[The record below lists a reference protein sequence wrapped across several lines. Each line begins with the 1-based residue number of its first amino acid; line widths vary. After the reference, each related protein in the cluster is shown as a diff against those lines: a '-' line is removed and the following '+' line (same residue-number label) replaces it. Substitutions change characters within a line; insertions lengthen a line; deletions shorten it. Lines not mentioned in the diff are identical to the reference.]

1 VAETGAADATQG
13 LAARLG
19 RLARGER
26 AVLAEVARDESAT
39 GPALQV
45 ALGTAALEALGDGG
59 GATGV
64 LGSLAENALGWGLA
78 VVLIHGGALLL
89 GLEGR
94 LAPLFRALGF
104 ASLPF
109 ALGLLAPL
117 PLLGGLAVL
126 AQWALL
132 AIAFALAVAE
142 SLEAEMPV
150 AAGLAVVGLGLGG
163 GVAGALL

>member
-1 VAETGAADATQG
+1 VGEAGAADATQS
-13 LAARLG
+13 LAGRLA

-45 ALGTAALEALGDGG
+45 ALGAAALEALGDGG
-59 GATGV
+59 GAVGV
-64 LGSLAENALGWGLA
+64 LESVAENALGWGLA
-78 VVLIHGGALLL
+78 VLVIHGGALLL

-104 ASLPF
+104 AALPF

-126 AQWALL
+126 AQWVLL
-132 AIAFALAVAE
+132 AIAFTLAIAE
-142 SLEAEMPV
+142 SLEAELPV

-163 GVAGALL
+163 GVAGSLL